1 MKILPGMP
9 GNSRGFECR
18 FEDNARLPRRAVC
31 VIEAAGLCFPGNPF
45 KMAKENSMKSTA
57 LALFASCVVLG
68 ACGSDPLPPP
78 SAPPPAPLAPEP
90 PPTQKPDDN
99 PRFSNIQIADDI
111 KKACGITDAEAFF
124 AYDSANIRESDRAV
138 LKKLA
143 VCFST
148 GPLKGRQMRLV
159 GHADPRGTDDYNMGL
174 GQRRAG
180 SVSAYLVKKG
190 LPEARMETSSRGE
203 LDATGSDEQGWAKD
217 RRVDILLAE

>member
-1 MKILPGMP
+1 M
-9 GNSRGFECR
+9 
-18 FEDNARLPRRAVC
+18 
-31 VIEAAGLCFPGNPF
+31 
-45 KMAKENSMKSTA
+45 
-57 LALFASCVVLG
+57 LG

-78 SAPPPAPLAPEP
+78 SAPPPAPVQPEP

-124 AYDSANIRESDRAV
+124 AYDSANIREPDRVV

-159 GHADPRGTDDYNMGL
+159 GHADPRGDEEYNMSL
-174 GQRRAG
+174 GNRRADN
-180 SVSAYLVKKG
+180 VKNAIVDAG
-190 LPEARMETSSRGE
+190 LAAAQVATTSRGE
-203 LDATGSDEQGWAKD
+203 MDATGTDEASWEKD
-217 RRVDILLAE
+217 RRVDVLLGS

>member
-1 MKILPGMP
+1 M
-9 GNSRGFECR
+9 
-18 FEDNARLPRRAVC
+18 V
-31 VIEAAGLCFPGNPF
+31 
-45 KMAKENSMKSTA
+45 KENSMKSTA
-57 LALFASCVVLG
+57 LALFASCIVLG

-78 SAPPPAPLAPEP
+78 SAPPPAPVQPEP

-124 AYDSANIRESDRAV
+124 AFDSANIREPDRVV

-159 GHADPRGTDDYNMGL
+159 GHADPRGDEEYNRVL
-174 GQRRAG
+174 GQRRADNVKDG
-180 SVSAYLVKKG
+180 IASQGLDSAKI
-190 LPEARMETSSRGE
+190 ATTSRGE
-203 LDATGSDEQGWAKD
+203 DDATGTDETTWNRD
-217 RRVDILLAE
+217 RRVDILLGD